1 MRTDEYNLQFFKC
14 KHTGSWFSQ
23 ESIINPFILV
33 NEFIYFFLKKKK
45 QKKTKTDA
53 LLPGSWCLFSQ
64 DLEATMDA
72 GDISLL
78 NTACV
83 TKVQQEPL

>member
-1 MRTDEYNLQFFKC
+1 
-14 KHTGSWFSQ
+14 
-23 ESIINPFILV
+23 
-33 NEFIYFFLKKKK
+33 
-45 QKKTKTDA
+45 
-53 LLPGSWCLFSQ
+53 
-64 DLEATMDA
+64 MDA

>member
-1 MRTDEYNLQFFKC
+1 MNLK
-14 KHTGSWFSQ
+14 T
-23 ESIINPFILV
+23 
-33 NEFIYFFLKKKK
+33 K
-45 QKKTKTDA
+45 QNKTKTDA